1 MKIGIFGGS
10 YNPPHNMHRNI
21 ALDLIKSGYL
31 DKVIYIPTGDSY
43 NKKDLINFKDRYKM
57 VELMIENYDCL
68 FISDIGNNEKYKYTY
83 QTLDY
88 FQNKYKDAELYFICG
103 TDNLNE
109 FDTWKEYKYVLENYK
124 LLVIKRNN
132 DDLDSILK
140 KYKGFEQ
147 NIVIT
152 DVMSKIL
159 SSTNIRKNINKDDVK
174 DHLDKKVYKYIVDK
188 GLYKD

>member
-21 ALDLIKSGYL
+21 ALDLIKRGYL
-31 DKVIYIPTGDSY
+31 DKVIYTPTGDSY

-152 DVMSKIL
+152 DVMPKIL

>member
-21 ALDLIKSGYL
+21 ALDLIKRGYL

-43 NKKDLINFKDRYKM
+43 NKTGLISFVDRYKM

-140 KYKGFEQ
+140 KYKDYQ
-147 NIVIT
+147 KSIVIT
-152 DVMSKIL
+152 DVIPNLL
-159 SSTNIRKNINKDDVK
+159 SSTIIRKNISDEEVK
-174 DHLDKKVYKYIVDK
+174 KHLDEKVYKYIVDK

>member
-21 ALDLIKSGYL
+21 ALDLIKRGYL

-43 NKKDLINFKDRYKM
+43 NKKDLINFNDRYKM

-68 FISDIGNNEKYKYTY
+68 SISDIGNNEKYKYTY

-109 FDTWKEYKYVLENYK
+109 FETWKEYKYVLENYK

-140 KYKGFEQ
+140 KYNGYQES
-147 NIVIT
+147 IVIT
-152 DVMSKIL
+152 DVIPKL
-159 SSTNIRKNINKDDVK
+159 VSSTSIRENINKSEIK
-174 DHLDKKVYKYIVDK
+174 NYLDEKVYKYIVEK
-188 GLYKD
+188 GLYKS

>member
-21 ALDLIKSGYL
+21 ALDLIKRGYL

-152 DVMSKIL
+152 DVMPKIL